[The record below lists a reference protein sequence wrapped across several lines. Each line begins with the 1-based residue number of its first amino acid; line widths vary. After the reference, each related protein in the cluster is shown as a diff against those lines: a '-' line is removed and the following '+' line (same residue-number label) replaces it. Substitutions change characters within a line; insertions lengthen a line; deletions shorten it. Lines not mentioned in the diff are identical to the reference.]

1 MVDPEE
7 EERRRQ
13 ELERIRIIREARC
26 DSLLFLQN
34 DAIDGDC
41 LLIGREADRKEKP
54 ALRRLLLRFEKPW
67 HIPQKHF
74 EYLFFV
80 QLSAPHCTHDKG

>member
-26 DSLLFLQN
+26 DSLLFPT
-34 DAIDGDC
+34 
-41 LLIGREADRKEKP
+41 K
-54 ALRRLLLRFEKPW
+54 
-67 HIPQKHF
+67 
-74 EYLFFV
+74 
-80 QLSAPHCTHDKG
+80 